1 MKTHK
6 SLPESERPTSYRLYR
21 RWLWMVTATVLGAM
35 ALLALTLEHLSH
47 QTMQTVAQRLESP
60 AASPVLFVILWIWG
74 SASLIIVALGI
85 SLTRAWQRIEKEQ
98 LHATASSRRYQ
109 TLFLQAPDAI
119 FDAAPDGQIIAAN
132 PASCAMFG
140 WTEPELQAMG
150 RSGLVDPSDPRV
162 EAALNER
169 KRTGLFRGELRFV
182 RKGGETF
189 EGELFSSVFVD
200 QDGQPRA
207 TVIVRDATERH
218 RYQNA
223 LRESTLKLQV
233 LSRRIINAQEA
244 ERRRVA
250 NELHDELGQSL
261 TAIKINLESG
271 ARFKNRS
278 PEEINQENIRI
289 VEEVL
294 QQVRSLAL
302 ALRPAILDNL
312 GLGPAL
318 GWLGKQMAQRS
329 GFEFEF
335 LPLTTPHRLPPEL
348 ETTCFR
354 IVQEALTNVVRH
366 AKASQVTLSMQM
378 DGDALTIQLID
389 NGVGLDWTAVRQA
402 AQNGNSAGVL
412 GMLERASLVG
422 GSLDMESAPGE
433 GCTLTLKCPL
443 HIQPET
449 E

>member
-6 SLPESERPTSYRLYR
+6 SLPESERPNSHQLQR
-21 RWLWMVTATVLGAM
+21 RWQWLVAATLLGSVAVLAMVLTQGPTTTSPLLYVALG
-35 ALLALTLEHLSH
+35 
-47 QTMQTVAQRLESP
+47 V
-60 AASPVLFVILWIWG
+60 WG
-74 SASLIIVALGI
+74 SASVVIVVL
-85 SLTRAWQRIEKEQ
+85 STVLSQAWQRIERER
-98 LHATASSRRYQ
+98 LHAMESDRRYQ
-109 TLFLQAPDAI
+109 TLFLEAPDAI
-119 FDAAPDGQIIAAN
+119 FATAPGGQIIAAN

-150 RSGLVDPSDPRV
+150 RSPLLDPSDPRL
-162 EAALNER
+162 EDALKQR
-169 KRTGLFRGELRFV
+169 DRTGQFRGELRFV
-182 RKGGETF
+182 RKNGETF
-189 EGELFSSVFVD
+189 EGELFSSEFSD
-200 QDGQPRA
+200 QGGPSRS
-207 TVIVRDATERH
+207 TVIVRETTERH

-223 LRESTLKLQV
+223 LRESALKLQV

-278 PEEINQENIRI
+278 PEEVNQENIRI
-289 VEEVL
+289 VEGVL

-302 ALRPAILDNL
+302 ALRPSILDNL

-318 GWLGKQMAQRS
+318 GWLGKQVAQRS

-354 IVQEALTNVVRH
+354 VVQEALTNIARH
-366 AKASQVTLSMQM
+366 AKASQVTLSMQV
-378 DGDALTIQLID
+378 DDDVLTIQLID
-389 NGVGLDWTAVRQA
+389 NGVGMDWTAVRRA
-402 AQNGNSAGVL
+402 AQDGNSAGVL

-422 GSLDMESAPGE
+422 GNLDMESAPGE
-433 GCTLTLKCPL
+433 GCTLTLTCPL
-443 HIQPET
+443 LIQPET